1 MYCLISLQGRRNV
14 LCVFHSFFKF
24 MQAALWVVGDA
35 AVASAELCFSLV
47 WPKDEGERARKY
59 KQHKNPTSSFMSLC
73 LCPTGFLFGFL
84 SPICLVTQLKC
95 QVLYKTS
102 HHFSRQNELSPYSV
116 CICIYYITSTFY
128 TMGQRC
134 LIVQQIFLIPSIK
147 IIGTELIESSCPA
160 KLDFQLLPRPTPWP
174 PGLYQVWP
182 HDLIWWKAW
191 EWTWS
196 STIPILLTACERCH
210 LRISYLE

>member
-1 MYCLISLQGRRNV
+1 MV
-14 LCVFHSFFKF
+14 
-24 MQAALWVVGDA
+24 
-35 AVASAELCFSLV
+35 V